1 MVTLSP
7 CPSTAMKRTLI
18 ASSFSLAIMN
28 LTLAAQA
35 GLVEST
41 VELGEIATSV
51 TVIGDVDGNGVPD
64 IGFGDSI
71 NAGNTMGSAGIIL
84 MDTPETVLSI
94 HPIDTG
100 PLNLTPMARF
110 GTSICAPG
118 DIDGNG
124 VPDLAVG
131 ARAQGFGNHGAV
143 FVLFLESDATYSA
156 FTGLGSGLG
165 LVSGEEFGSSLCA
178 IGDRDG
184 NGVPDIAVGSPGRG
198 PGAFRLVHL
207 QGDGTLLWQQ
217 LISVALVPELQEQ
230 SGWSRGLDL
239 LGDVDGDGVA
249 DFGVGSRGTNV
260 DKFKGE
266 LWVLFMNADGTPRSH
281 TRTSYALFDAGFTG
295 KDLFG
300 WAVAKLGD
308 VDGDGVPDLA
318 VSAPTGHAFD
328 AGDVF
333 VTFLASD
340 GTVRHFVKHLSPA
353 GTFDDFFGW
362 GLAGAGDWNGDGA
375 VDLLASDSGTGS
387 WILELTGC
395 APASAAP
402 RNGSGTNPMS
412 LANVNGPIVGAEWIM
427 SIDGSNHAASS
438 YILYIANEPHPGLP
452 TSFGELLVQ
461 PSGGFPLI
469 VAGPHPGGPATHTL
483 GVPELPSLCG
493 REVSAQAMIL
503 GTPGPQFSNA
513 LDVTLGR

>member
-1 MVTLSP
+1 MN
-7 CPSTAMKRTLI
+7 RTPL
-18 ASSFSLAIMN
+18 ASLLSLAFMN
-28 LTLAAQA
+28 IAVAAQA
-35 GLVEST
+35 GLVNST
-41 VELGEIATSV
+41 NPLGEPATSV
-51 TVIGDVDGNGVPD
+51 TVIGDVDGNGVAD

-71 NAGNTMGSAGIIL
+71 HGGDPTGSAGILL
-84 MDTPETVLSI
+84 MDTPGTVLRVQ
-94 HPIDTG
+94 PIDTG
-100 PLNLTPMARF
+100 PLNLSSMARF

-131 ARAQGFGNHGAV
+131 ASRHGAGERGAV
-143 FVLFLESDATYSA
+143 FVLFLESDATYSS
-156 FTGLGSGLG
+156 FTNLSSGLG
-165 LVSGEEFGSSLCA
+165 LVNGEAFGSSLCA

-184 NGVPDIAVGSPGRG
+184 NNVPDIAVGSPGRG

-207 QGDGTLLWQQ
+207 ESDGTSLSQQ
-217 LISVALVPELQEQ
+217 LMDVTLIPELQGQ

-239 LGDVDGDGVA
+239 LGDVDGDGIA
-249 DFGVGSRGTNV
+249 DFGVGSRGT
-260 DKFKGE
+260 DADEFKGE

-281 TRTSYALFDAGFTG
+281 TRTSYAFFDEGFTG

-300 WAVAKLGD
+300 WAVAGLGD

-318 VSAPTGHAFD
+318 VSAPTGHAFTE
-328 AGDVF
+328 GDVF

-340 GTVRHFVKHLSPA
+340 GTARHFVKHLSPA

-362 GLAGAGDWNGDGA
+362 GLAGAGDWNSDGA
-375 VDLLASDSGTGS
+375 VDLIASDSSFGS

-395 APASAAP
+395 TTASAAP

-412 LANVNGPIVGAEWIM
+412 LANVSGPIVGSEWMM

-438 YILYIANEPHPGLP
+438 YLLYIANEPNPGLP
-452 TSFGELLVQ
+452 TSLGELLVQ

-469 VAGPHPGGPATHTL
+469 VSGSHQGGPTSHTL
-483 GVPELPSLCG
+483 DVPELPTLCG
-493 REVSAQAMIL
+493 REVSAQALIL
-503 GTPGPQFSNA
+503 GAPGPRFSNA